1 MCHCGHADPGPLR
14 RGTGGTRPRDARP
27 ARGRERAPPGA
38 QSFPRHRRPKERLL
52 KLSPLRPAETELPAL
67 DSPAAAAAQRR
78 SPGKLPQRRAAP
90 GGRRP
95 GEPAGSR
102 ERAARSL
109 RSRRAGTRL
118 PAEAA
123 RPGSAR
129 RVFPKL
135 APRWAGP
142 GPAGA
147 RTRLRRGQ
155 GCPPLPSLTPSR
167 RRPGLNCAAAPG
179 SHSPPSPT
187 ATAER
192 G

>member
-1 MCHCGHADPGPLR
+1 MCHCGRADPGRLR
-14 RGTGGTRPRDARP
+14 RGTAGTRPLRRASRGGQGVGTPP
-27 ARGRERAPPGA
+27 APRASHGIIGVT
-38 QSFPRHRRPKERLL
+38 SKTFLL
-52 KLSPLRPAETELPAL
+52 HPAETELPAL
-67 DSPAAAAAQRR
+67 GSPAAAAAQRR
-78 SPGKLPQRRAAP
+78 SPGKLPQSRAAP

-109 RSRRAGTRL
+109 RSRRAGARL

-123 RPGSAR
+123 RPGSAP